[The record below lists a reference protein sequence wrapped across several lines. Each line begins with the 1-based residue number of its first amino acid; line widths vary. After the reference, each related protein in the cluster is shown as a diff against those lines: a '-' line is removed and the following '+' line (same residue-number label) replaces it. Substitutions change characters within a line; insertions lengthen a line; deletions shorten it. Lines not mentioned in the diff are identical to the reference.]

1 MQIDNNIKNDLLS
14 LDDKALKNVISSLA
28 KGAGIDTSSVRIS
41 DSDISKLRS
50 IIKNASD
57 KDANE
62 ALRIIGEENAKRII
76 SDAGKR
82 SDQNE

>member
-14 LDDKALKNVISSLA
+14 LDDKALKSVISSLA
-28 KGAGIDTSSVRIS
+28 KGAGINTSSVRIS